1 MTERG
6 RAGLLELKALS
17 FLFLLLQLLPNLAG
31 QESGLPRIQK
41 LNNQDTA
48 FVQYISDVES
58 ARRLLYTSGSGA
70 DTFKIISEILTI
82 YSYTVG
88 SDENILTLSA
98 RCNIPYSSLAT
109 INRISN
115 FADFSTGD
123 SLLLPSVPGLFIP
136 EKPENELE
144 LLLYSSRADEEG
156 IMITVSSGQTKT
168 RFLFLPGQDFN
179 ATERIFFLNRGF
191 TYPLKNFVIS
201 STFGPRK
208 NPVTGVQGI
217 HQGLDLAAPEGTPVY
232 AAREGKVSEVGKDAV
247 LGNYIIISHGEN
259 WVSLYGHLSKI
270 ETVLNQQVNSGS
282 LIGRVG
288 TTGQSTGPHLHF
300 ELRQNGKPQN
310 PEGLLRLFQGN

>member
-70 DTFKIISEILTI
+70 DTFKNISEILTI